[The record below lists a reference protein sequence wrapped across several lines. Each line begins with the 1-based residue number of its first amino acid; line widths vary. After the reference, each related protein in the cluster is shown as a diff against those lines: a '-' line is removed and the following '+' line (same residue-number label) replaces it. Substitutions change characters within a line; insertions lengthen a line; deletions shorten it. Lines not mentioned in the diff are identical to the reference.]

1 MDTKKVLAIV
11 VLVAVIVLA
20 VVFALR
26 RNSSS
31 ELQEKMQAGQKGVL
45 SQKEDKIDIKTY
57 EIIPET
63 VADWSSKYAPDS
75 SGHWKNPKTGE
86 YTMAQ
91 VLKCASC
98 GAEIPFPDMPT
109 KPTEKGRLGKVKLE
123 HEQEQILADYICPK
137 CGKPASLSASSGER

>member
-1 MDTKKVLAIV
+1 MDTKKALAIV

-31 ELQEKMQAGQKGVL
+31 ELQEKMQAGQRSVL
-45 SQKEDKIDIKTY
+45 NQKEDKIDLKTS
-57 EIIPET
+57 EIITET

-86 YTMAQ
+86 YTMER

-98 GAEIPFPDMPT
+98 GAEIPYPDMPT
-109 KPTEKGRLGKVKLE
+109 KPTEKGRLGLAKL
-123 HEQEQILADYICPK
+123 EQEQERILAEYICPK
-137 CGKPASLSASSGER
+137 CGKNAYLSSGGGEK